1 MKKKKFLIDS
11 LLNIIS
17 AALPL
22 LVLQLISYP
31 LIARVV
37 GGEEY
42 GLIITLISVITV
54 VSFPLGNVLNNIR
67 LLRDEEY
74 KEANEEGD
82 FNPLLLGSSFVSI
95 LLIIYISFYI
105 DSSLEIL
112 DFILL
117 SLITVASLWKEYLI
131 VTFRL
136 VLNYKGILLNNIFMS
151 LGYLIGSGI
160 FLYLGNWQIIYFTG
174 LLFSLIYILRHTSL
188 HKEKFRFSN
197 LFKITAS
204 KGLALYIANLLKNVL
219 SYADKLILLPLLGP
233 VTVAIY
239 YSSTIL
245 GKIISMMINPV
256 NSVILSYLV
265 KVDNISLKNVIKMF
279 SVSTIIGVFGYI
291 LTVWISPYFLGFF
304 YKDWAEES
312 LELVYITTATAIVGV
327 LSTVLQPFNLRF
339 NKISW
344 QIYLSGIHLVAY
356 VALCFYFFQIAG
368 LKGFTFGVLMATV
381 FKLIMQL
388 SIFLFN
394 YRRKDTKE
402 TESIK

>member
-22 LVLQLISYP
+22 LILQLISYP

-368 LKGFTFGVLMATV
+368 LKGFTFGVLMSTV

>member
-291 LTVWISPYFLGFF
+291 LTIWISPYFLGFF

-344 QIYLSGIHLVAY
+344 QIYLSGIHLVVY
-356 VALCFYFFQIAG
+356 VALCYYFFQIAG
-368 LKGFTFGVLMATV
+368 LKGFTFGVLMSTV

>member
-291 LTVWISPYFLGFF
+291 LTIWISPYFLGFF

-344 QIYLSGIHLVAY
+344 QIYLSGIHLVVY
-356 VALCFYFFQIAG
+356 VALCYYFFQIAG
-368 LKGFTFGVLMATV
+368 LKGFTFGVLMSTV
-381 FKLIMQL
+381 FKLIMRL

>member
-160 FLYLGNWQIIYFTG
+160 FLYLGNWQVIYFTG

>member
-291 LTVWISPYFLGFF
+291 LTIWISPYFLGFF

-344 QIYLSGIHLVAY
+344 QIYLSGIHLVVY
-356 VALCFYFFQIAG
+356 VALCYYFFQIAG
-368 LKGFTFGVLMATV
+368 LEGFTFGVLMSTV

>member
-1 MKKKKFLIDS
+1 MKTKKFLVDS

-31 LIARVV
+31 LIARVL

-42 GLIITLISVITV
+42 GMIITLISVFTV

-67 LLRDEEY
+67 LLKDKEY

-82 FNPLLLGSSFVSI
+82 FNPLILGSSFISI
-95 LLIIYISFYI
+95 VLIITVSLYV
-105 DSSLEIL
+105 DSSLDIL
-112 DFILL
+112 DLILL
-117 SLITVASLWKEYLI
+117 SLITVGSLWKEYLV

-136 VLNYKGILLNNIFMS
+136 VLNYRGILLNNLFMS
-151 LGYLIGSGI
+151 LGYIVGSFI
-160 FLYLGNWQIIYFTG
+160 FLYFESWQLIYFIG
-174 LLFSLIYILRHTSL
+174 LLFSLVYIVRHTSL
-188 HKEKFRFSN
+188 HKERYKFSS
-197 LFKITAS
+197 LFKDTAS
-204 KGLALYIANLLKNVL
+204 KGMLLYIANLLKNIL

-233 VTVAIY
+233 VSVAIY

-265 KVDNISLKNVIKMF
+265 KVESISLKKVIKMF
-279 SVSTIIGVFGYI
+279 SISSLLGLFGYVATI
-291 LTVWISPYFLGFF
+291 LISPYFLEFF
-304 YKDWAEES
+304 YKDWAEQS
-312 LELVYITTATAIVGV
+312 LELVYITTATAIIGV
-327 LSTVLQPFNLRF
+327 LSTVLQPFNIRF

-344 QIYLSGIHLVAY
+344 QIYMSGLHLIVY
-356 VALCFYFFQIAG
+356 VASSFYFFKIGG
-368 LKGFTFGVLMATV
+368 LKGFTFGVLIAAV

-388 SIFLFN
+388 SVFLLN
-394 YRRKDTKE
+394 YRRNNSTH
-402 TESIK
+402 SSS

>member
-394 YRRKDTKE
+394 YRRKDTRE

>member
-31 LIARVV
+31 LIAKVV

>member
-67 LLRDEEY
+67 LLKDEEY

-291 LTVWISPYFLGFF
+291 LTIWISPYFLGFF

-344 QIYLSGIHLVAY
+344 QIYLSGIHLVVY
-356 VALCFYFFQIAG
+356 VALCYYFFQIAG
-368 LKGFTFGVLMATV
+368 LKGFTFGVLMSTV